1 MQYAITVFLRV
12 FILSSERKRLKKR
25 VFKLNFFF
33 NPNADSSGLFH
44 V

>member
-1 MQYAITVFLRV
+1 MRV

-25 VFKLNFFF
+25 VLFKLNFFF